1 MCENQKK
8 SHTARFDPDQ
18 QLGKKFKIGCL
29 WAVHNILI
37 HPLMSVADC
46 LHGVT
51 KVLVVGSEWL
61 HDKSAPGPLEDPA
74 DLTEDEEAEV
84 RQLEDEVEAME
95 DLRAKPVEDQPD
107 VGDLPDKE

>member
-1 MCENQKK
+1 MCEKKK

-29 WAVHNILI
+29 WAVHNILV
-37 HPLMSVADC
+37 HPMMSVADC
-46 LHGVT
+46 LHGIT
-51 KVLVVGSEWL
+51 KILVVGSEWL

-74 DLTEDEEAEV
+74 DLDEEAEV
-84 RQLEDEVEAME
+84 RQLEDEAAAME
-95 DLRAKPVEDQPD
+95 DLRATEPVEDQPD